1 MVDDYISNKVGHK
14 IKEKIDI
21 KTFDAS
27 KILIDTNECCELL

>member
-1 MVDDYISNKVGHK
+1 MIIYKVDKVGHK
-14 IKEKIDI
+14 IKEIMDI